1 MQKELEA
8 CRGAVLRLALAY
20 PQVEFVLASVKPGR
34 QLLRLVK
41 ASFLL
46 HACVSKQQPPSKHI
60 TCVTQGRNVMDVLP
74 LIFGEQCNS
83 LHEVMYATG
92 SLSVQGYITVPPASF
107 GHRHKQYLYVNNR
120 HVRAGQLGKLVN
132 SLFRCVMSK
141 LDRPEEPRQ
150 KAALQYPAF
159 ALQITCPHTYYDIT
173 SEPDKSH
180 VEFADWPAVVAAVQA
195 AVLGAWH
202 SVVGDK
208 LLAELLQDPL
218 CKAELQ
224 PAVVKASASSEHAAA
239 ASSKSHLLPFSTP
252 KAMHSS
258 PADIGRK
265 RKRHQEQASCFI
277 DTDIVSVNRLF
288 DKATGYHKTQ
298 TFPDLT
304 SNAGDLD
311 KTSDIKGDSPTQ
323 SLPPPAASRGLLHRL
338 QSSVKLK
345 YAQVSSPEPLNQ
357 SHQQQ
362 GPAVSPLADASRL
375 ELARLLNKEREAAQA
390 IPWSPSGQGTHPV
403 LSAAAWHFSVAH
415 AGTASSVVLP
425 STGIPEDAP
434 ICQADRQAVG
444 RSRGTHHRSCKRRA
458 VSAPPHYRTHHHRSA
473 HTNPLHSLHTDL
485 HKLVPPCTVS
495 DALTAHAPA
504 TAEQPPH
511 QWMLNRPARQQHT
524 VSGVCSQLRRQ
535 LGNSRQAHLSEVYKQ
550 KRVSSSS
557 SCQKPDQMPSQPQFP
572 DRPAQSQISKQPDP
586 AETAVHDR
594 ALHGHSDSHQL
605 TALKPQTSRKRVR
618 FEPPADDTAPV
629 NDSTADPLPSPNIP
643 TTPRLTLPAAQ
654 LPNQQ
659 SSSMLSTATPTASAG
674 AGQLLQPQADL
685 SLAQHPSLAV
695 PSITELLQSWANPS
709 IGPQG
714 SRSIAD
720 LASVCGCSLH
730 AVVPTAITR
739 SDFMQAQTL
748 CQMENKFIAVVCNGM
763 LAVIDQH
770 AAHERVRLERLRAA
784 VLGSQVGWP
793 ILFFH

>member
-1 MQKELEA
+1 M
-8 CRGAVLRLALAY
+8 
-20 PQVEFVLASVKPGR
+20 
-34 QLLRLVK
+34 
-41 ASFLL
+41 
-46 HACVSKQQPPSKHI
+46 
-60 TCVTQGRNVMDVLP
+60 
-74 LIFGEQCNS
+74 
-83 LHEVMYATG
+83 
-92 SLSVQGYITVPPASF
+92 
-107 GHRHKQYLYVNNR
+107 YVNNR
-120 HVRAGQLGKLVN
+120 HVRAGQLGKLAN

-150 KAALQYPAF
+150 KAAQQYPAF

-180 VEFADWPAVVAAVQA
+180 VEFADWPAVLAAMQA

-208 LLAELLQDPL
+208 LLEELLQGPC
-218 CKAELQ
+218 CKPELQ
-224 PAVVKASASSEHAAA
+224 PAVVTASPSSEHAAA
-239 ASSKSHLLPFSTP
+239 AFSKSHLLPLSKP
-252 KAMHSS
+252 KAMHSL
-258 PADIGRK
+258 PADTGRK
-265 RKRHQEQASCFI
+265 RKRYQEQASCFI
-277 DTDIVSVNRLF
+277 DTDIVSVNSLF
-288 DKATGYHKTQ
+288 DRSTGHHKSLSFTDLISHARN
-298 TFPDLT
+298 PDLST
-304 SNAGDLD
+304 SGIPDDPAPQN
-311 KTSDIKGDSPTQ
+311 
-323 SLPPPAASRGLLHRL
+323 LPPSSAPRGLLHRL

-345 YAQVSSPEPLNQ
+345 YAQLSPPELLNQ

-362 GPAVSPLADASRL
+362 VPAVSPLADANCP
-375 ELARLLNKEREAAQA
+375 ELASLLNEELEAGQA
-390 IPWSPSGQGTHPV
+390 IPCSPSGQGTHPV
-403 LSAAAWHFSVAH
+403 LPAAARHLSDAH
-415 AGTASSVVLP
+415 AGTAGSQVLP
-425 STGIPEDAP
+425 ATSIPVDAP
-434 ICQADRQAVG
+434 ICQADRQAAG
-444 RSRGTHHRSCKRRA
+444 RSRGTHQRSCKRRA
-458 VSAPPHYRTHHHRSA
+458 ISAPPHYRTHHYRSA

-485 HKLVPPCTVS
+485 HKLVPPCTASARVS
-495 DALTAHAPA
+495 DALTAQAPS

-535 LGNSRQAHLSEVYKQ
+535 LGNSRRAHLSEVYKQ

-557 SCQKPDQMPSQPQFP
+557 SCQKPDHMPSQPHFP
-572 DRPAQSQISKQPDP
+572 DRPALPLIRKQPDP

-605 TALKPQTSRKRVR
+605 TALKPQTSTKRVR
-618 FEPPADDTAPV
+618 FEHSVDDKAPV
-629 NDSTADPLPSPNIP
+629 NNDIADPLPSPDIP
-643 TTPRLTLPAAQ
+643 TTPHLTLPAAQ

-659 SSSMLSTATPTASAG
+659 SSWMLSAATGSASAG
-674 AGQLLQPQADL
+674 AGQPVQLEHDVL
-685 SLAQHPSLAV
+685 LAQHPSLAV

-720 LASVCGCSLH
+720 LASVCGSSLH
-730 AVVPTAITR
+730 VVVPTAITR

-784 VLGSQVGWP
+784 VLGSQVG
-793 ILFFH
+793 